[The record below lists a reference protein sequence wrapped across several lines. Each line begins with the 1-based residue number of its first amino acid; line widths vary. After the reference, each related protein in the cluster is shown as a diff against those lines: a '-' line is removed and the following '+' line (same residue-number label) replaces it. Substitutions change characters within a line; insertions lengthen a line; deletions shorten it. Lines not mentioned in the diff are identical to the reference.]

1 MGSLQKWKMRSICSA
16 VNSGSSLWYNAQ
28 LWKETHTDHQV
39 KSAAPD
45 AEAICLLTGIMM
57 AGTWSAF
64 SAVTLKSFPLL
75 LSSEL
80 ARMLPG

>member
-45 AEAICLLTGIMM
+45 AEATCFLTGIMM
-57 AGTWSAF
+57 AGTWNVSNA
-64 SAVTLKSFPLL
+64 ATLKSSPL